1 MIISINLQS
10 PDQLNL
16 QHSIT
21 NLNIT
26 TNLLNNTKTK
36 GSQQLQQIIPSKII
50 REGLPK
56 IMTKINTKATSNKTT
71 VTGAEAI
78 K

>member
-36 GSQQLQQIIPSKII
+36 GSQQLQQIILSKII